1 MAIFFS
7 PAGTC
12 SLRSFPRFPQPS
24 RLLWPE
30 LFCLKITLQK
40 HHSSLWPPQR
50 TSPEEQIKLP
60 GHFKRQGKHFLCTQF
75 SAVTWG
81 VVHRQHH
88 WEFQLTH
95 LAPAG
100 VSGSSHWW
108 CRYLQAA
115 SPTDA
120 KDPKLEPR
128 SPNSSALL
136 WGRKRCSHLDATTPV
151 SI

>member
-50 TSPEEQIKLP
+50 ASSQEQIKLP
-60 GHFKRQGKHFLCTQF
+60 GHFKCQGKHFLCTQF
-75 SAVTWG
+75 SDVTW
-81 VVHRQHH
+81 
-88 WEFQLTH
+88 
-95 LAPAG
+95 
-100 VSGSSHWW
+100 SGGSVGSITGNSSSHAWL
-108 CRYLQAA
+108 LQVFQGALTGGA
-115 SPTDA
+115 GIY
-120 KDPKLEPR
+120 KLLHPQMPR
-128 SPNSSALL
+128 IQSWSLVLQIPLH
-136 WGRKRCSHLDATTPV
+136 CSGAGSVAHTWMQPLQ
-151 SI
+151 